1 MSCVHSLTL
10 SLSYLFSLLILSLS
24 LSLPLSKGE
33 TVAHNRVDKFID
45 VLLTKGP
52 KAIGIFHE
60 SLGKTYPGVF
70 DYLTRLFASA
80 GIDLPETRRSKKKT
94 KNTSYLSHH
103 FL

>member
-1 MSCVHSLTL
+1 MYLSSLLSLTL
-10 SLSYLFSLLILSLS
+10 
-24 LSLPLSKGE
+24 PVGE

-70 DYLTRLFASA
+70 DYLTRLFAST
-80 GIDLPETRRSKKKT
+80 GIDLPETRRSK
-94 KNTSYLSHH
+94 NVLLFSINLCLLLSEACQYHRSSVR
-103 FL
+103 

>member
-1 MSCVHSLTL
+1 MSCVHSLTHSL
-10 SLSYLFSLLILSLS
+10 SLSYLFPLLILSLSLS

-80 GIDLPETRRSKKKT
+80 GIDLPETRRSKT
-94 KNTSYLSHH
+94 E
-103 FL
+103 